1 MATEP
6 ARGGGASFGPA
17 PSVEMWAGQTRPRHS
32 GSAHPDPE
40 SGRFSKVIRQKLVPS
55 TQAELKLR
63 LERQY
68 EVKSQTRPTAT

>member
-1 MATEP
+1 MATET

-17 PSVEMWAGQTRPRHS
+17 PSVMWAGQPRPRHS

-40 SGRFSKVIRQKLVPS
+40 LGRFSKVIRQKLVPS